1 LNELNEMRKLN
12 HALSKELEKLRISAK
27 FVIPDLAPLESKYS
41 IRFKTVSLGYSRTK
55 SIELDWQRIFS
66 LVGPSIN
73 IRKDSDVIGGAL
85 ISALE
90 LERVLDPDINNYI
103 VKEDEETIKFQLAAY
118 GFVEISNENGRLS
131 LTELGTRTLLNLKA
145 VRKADAVHK
154 IA

>member
-1 LNELNEMRKLN
+1 MLRLHRCRNEGITVHPIR
-12 HALSKELEKLRISAK
+12 
-27 FVIPDLAPLESKYS
+27 ESHTES
-41 IRFKTVSLGYSRTK
+41 ENDER
-55 SIELDWQRIFS
+55 
-66 LVGPSIN
+66 
-73 IRKDSDVIGGAL
+73 A
-85 ISALE
+85 